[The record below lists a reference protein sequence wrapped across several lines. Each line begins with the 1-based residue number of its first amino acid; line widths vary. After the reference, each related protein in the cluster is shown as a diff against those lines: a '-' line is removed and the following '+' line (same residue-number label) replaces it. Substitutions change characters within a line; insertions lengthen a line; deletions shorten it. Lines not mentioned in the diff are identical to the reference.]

1 MLKLYFEDWKA
12 EYKPRIY
19 SQSAEMCEDKDH
31 IEVCDCEFL
40 YTVNLDELADDEDD
54 KNADSEQR
62 LWTWTNEGLIIS
74 GVVDWA
80 GADLLITEKPWTR
93 DTLVFD

>member
-1 MLKLYFEDWKA
+1 MLKLYFDDWKA

-19 SQSAEMCEDKDH
+19 SQSAEMCEEESH
-31 IEVCDCEFL
+31 AQVCDCEFL

-54 KNADSEQR
+54 QNAEAEQR
-62 LWTWTNEGLIIS
+62 LWTWTNEGQIIS
-74 GVVDWA
+74 GVVDWP

-93 DTLVFD
+93 DTLVFE

>member
-12 EYKPRIY
+12 EYKPRLYI
-19 SQSAEMCEDKDH
+19 ETGDLCEDESHKDA
-31 IEVCDCEFL
+31 CDCEFL
-40 YTVNLDELADDEDD
+40 YTVTLEDLADDEDD
-54 KNADSEQR
+54 CNADAENR
-62 LWTWTNEGLIIS
+62 LWTWTNDGLIVS
-74 GVVDWA
+74 GIVDLP